1 VELIGLYLV
10 ACVLLVA
17 AGIAKALRPDDTAR
31 ALLTVLPIPI
41 TCQRMRTAV
50 RVGSAA
56 EAALGAAAITAP
68 GPITAGLV
76 ALSYGIFTGVVAYER
91 RRGGAIASCGCFG
104 APDTPAAMVHVVIN
118 GGLAV
123 AAAAIAWAEPRHSM
137 LSILSRQPVHGLP
150 LIVVSAL
157 CAYLAYL
164 ALSVL
169 AALRAARTLT
179 GITFDRNR

>member
-1 VELIGLYLV
+1 MELIGLYLV

-17 AGIAKALRPDDTAR
+17 AGIAKALRPGDTAR
-31 ALLTVLPIPI
+31 ALLTVMPIPI
-41 TCQRMRTAV
+41 TFAPMRRAV
-50 RVGSAA
+50 RVGSVA
-56 EAALGAAAITAP
+56 EAVLGAVAIAAP
-68 GPITAGLV
+68 GPIAASLV

-104 APDTPAAMVHVVIN
+104 TPDTPATMVHVVVN

-123 AAAAIAWAEPRHSM
+123 AAAAVAWAGQRDSM
-137 LSILSRQPVHGLP
+137 LSILSRQPIHGLP

-164 ALSVL
+164 TLSVL

-179 GITFDRNR
+179 DITFDRNR